1 MAKLSQIIAIRTT
14 AKARAHSA
22 ISELYKKIQ
31 KGALFSGFYKEYR
44 PKDEDGEKLP
54 SEAQRVQALSGH
66 ILLELDRSVT
76 DLMQITAR
84 QDWTNAQ
91 AKADVIVGDKKLLE
105 GVPVSYLIFLEKQL
119 TDIHTF
125 INGMPVL
132 DPSEDWSMDDKS
144 GLNRTREITTH
155 RTKKVQKAIVMYP
168 HSEHHPAQTQMVTED
183 VVAGHWVAVKL
194 SGAMSATDKAKMLG
208 KVDTLLY
215 AVKSAREAANSVNE
229 VPSPKVGAVVFGF
242 IFGPQVNSD

>member
-14 AKARAHSA
+14 AKTRVHAA

-31 KGALFSGFYKEYR
+31 KPALFNGFSKEYR

-54 SEAQRVQALSGH
+54 SESQRVQALSGH
-66 ILLELDRSVT
+66 VLLELDRCCT
-76 DLMQITAR
+76 ELMQITAR
-84 QDWTNAQ
+84 QDWTNAS
-91 AKADVIVGDKKLLE
+91 AKADVIVEDRKLLE

-125 INGMPVL
+125 IKAMPVL
-132 DPSEDWSMDDKS
+132 DPAEDWSKDEKS
-144 GLNRTREITTH
+144 GLNRTREIYTH
-155 RTKKVQKAIVMYP
+155 RTKKIQKPIVLYP

-194 SGAMSATDKAKMLG
+194 SGAISATDKEKMLG
-208 KVDTLLY
+208 RVDTLLY
-215 AVKSAREAANSVNE
+215 AVKSARESANACNE
-229 VPSPKVGAVVFGF
+229 VPSPKVGAAVFGF